1 MGAHIV
7 IADLDEAAA
16 RETAGE
22 IVARGGAAFA
32 QATDIVSE
40 ASVEAM
46 CEAAFARWGR
56 IDILVNNAGIAI
68 RRPAVDLPLPEW
80 EKVMSV
86 NTTGSFLCARAAAR
100 RMIAGGRG
108 GAVVNLASIMGFV
121 GGGLYPNISYQTSKG
136 AIVNMTRGLATEWAP
151 HGIRVNAVAPTYVR
165 TRLTEPLFQSE
176 DLTRKILAL
185 TPLGRLAEP
194 EDIAAAIAFLASP
207 GAAMITGAILPVD
220 GGYLAQ

>member
-1 MGAHIV
+1 
-7 IADLDEAAA
+7 
-16 RETAGE
+16 
-22 IVARGGAAFA
+22 
-32 QATDIVSE
+32 
-40 ASVEAM
+40 
-46 CEAAFARWGR
+46 
-56 IDILVNNAGIAI
+56 
-68 RRPAVDLPLPEW
+68 
-80 EKVMSV
+80 MSV

-108 GAVVNLASIMGFV
+108 GAIVNLASIMGFV

-151 HGIRVNAVAPTYVR
+151 LRHPRQRGRADLCAHASDRAPVPER
-165 TRLTEPLFQSE
+165 GPDAQ
-176 DLTRKILAL
+176 ILAL